1 MQNWLLPEYIE
12 DVLPAEASRVEA
24 LRARLLELF
33 RVHGYALVHPPLLEY
48 IESLATGTGQDMDIQ
63 TFKVV
68 DQLSGRLMG
77 LRADISPQVAR
88 IDAHALNRNGV
99 VRLCYAGQVLH
110 TEPEGFGR
118 TREPFQL
125 GAELFGHAGIESDI
139 EIQRL
144 LVEALSLAGAG
155 ALHIDLGHVAVF
167 RSLIHTAKVGS
178 ELEAQLFDALQA
190 KDLPELESLTQSV
203 DPATRAAL
211 LRLPRLYGGLEI
223 LAEARAVLPAHPQI
237 SRALDDLAAIGGAL
251 VGATPNVCVDLGEL
265 RGYHYHS
272 GAVFSVYAADW
283 RHTVARGGRYDEIGK
298 AFGRARPATG
308 FSIDLRELAKL
319 RSGQPPATAILAPHD
334 DAAELAQEVQR
345 LREFGEVVIVDLPGH
360 ETLRHELGCDRQLV
374 RNNDKWEVVP
384 LVTATQCT
392 APT

>member
-12 DVLPAEASRVEA
+12 DVLPAEAGRIEA

-48 IESLATGTGQDMDIQ
+48 VESLATGTGQDMDIQ

-110 TEPEGFGR
+110 TAPEGFGR
-118 TREPFQL
+118 TREPFLL

-167 RSLIHTAKVGS
+167 RSLIRTAQVGS

-190 KDLPELESLTQSV
+190 KDLPELESLTQRL
-203 DPATRAAL
+203 DPTARAAM
-211 LRLPRLYGGLEI
+211 LRLPRLYGGLEV
-223 LAEARAVLPAHPQI
+223 LAEARAVLPDYPEI
-237 SRALDDLAAIGGAL
+237 TRALDDLAAIGGAL
-251 VGATPNVCVDLGEL
+251 IGATPNVCVDLGEL

-272 GAVFSVYAADW
+272 GTVFSVYASDW
-283 RHTVARGGRYDEIGK
+283 RHTVARGGRYDEVGK

-319 RSGQPPATAILAPHD
+319 RSDQPPATAILAPHD
-334 DAAELAQEVQR
+334 DSAELAQAVER
-345 LREFGEVVIVDLPGH
+345 LRASGEVVIVDLPGH
-360 ETLRHELGCDRQLV
+360 EAHRHELGCDRELIKK
-374 RNNDKWEVVP
+374 NDNWEVVP
-384 LVTATQCT
+384 LSGAV
-392 APT
+392 

>member
-12 DVLPAEASRVEA
+12 DVLPAEAGRIEV

-48 IESLATGTGQDMDIQ
+48 VESLSTGTGQDMDIQ

-88 IDAHALNRNGV
+88 IDAHALNRKGV
-99 VRLCYAGQVLH
+99 VRLCYAGQVVH
-110 TEPEGFGR
+110 TEPESFGR
-118 TREPFQL
+118 TREPFQI

-144 LVEALSLAGAG
+144 LVDALSLSGAG
-155 ALHIDLGHVAVF
+155 PLHIDLGHVAVF
-167 RSLIHTAKVGS
+167 RSLIRAAHVGS

-190 KDLPELESLTQSV
+190 KDLPELESLTQGI
-203 DPATRAAL
+203 DPAIRAAV

-223 LAEARAVLPAHPQI
+223 LSEARAVLPPRPDI

-251 VGATPNVCVDLGEL
+251 SGATPNVCVDLGEL

-272 GAVFSVYAADW
+272 GTVFSVYAADW

-319 RSGQPPATAILAPHD
+319 RSGQPRAAAILAPYD
-334 DAAELAQEVQR
+334 NADELVQEVRR
-345 LREFGEVVIVDLPGH
+345 LRAAGEVVIVDLPGH
-360 ETLRHELGCDRQLV
+360 ETHWHELGCDRQLV
-374 RNNDKWEVVP
+374 RNNDRWEVVP
-384 LVTATQCT
+384 LKPA
-392 APT
+392 